1 MKVSKF
7 KKNVVLGLLLLLSLT
22 LLAACSQPAENP
34 DPTAEPAPAAELEL
48 TAEELSAF
56 NGKDGQP
63 AYIAV
68 DGVIYDVTEVSFWKN
83 GDHNGFEAG
92 QDLTDEIKTVSPH
105 GVSKLNG
112 LPVVGKLTE

>member
-1 MKVSKF
+1 MRLYRRKRNS
-7 KKNVVLGLLLLLSLT
+7 VLALLLLLALSLLT
-22 LLAACSQPAENP
+22 ACAQPAENP
-34 DPTAEPAPAAELEL
+34 GTAPEPAPLEL

-56 NGKDGQP
+56 NGKDGQS

-92 QDLTDEIKTVSPH
+92 QDLTEEIKTVSPH

-112 LPVVGKLTE
+112 LPVVGKLID

>member
-1 MKVSKF
+1 MKTLWRRRPWML
-7 KKNVVLGLLLLLSLT
+7 LGVMLLSLMLIT
-22 LLAACSQPAENP
+22 ACSQPAGNSE
-34 DPTAEPAPAAELEL
+34 EPAAEPVEM
-48 TAEELSAF
+48 TADELSAF

-92 QDLTDEIKTVSPH
+92 QDLTEEIKTISPH
-105 GVSKLNG
+105 GVSKLKG
-112 LPVVGKLTE
+112 LPVVGTLAD

>member
-1 MKVSKF
+1 M
-7 KKNVVLGLLLLLSLT
+7 LMLLLLSLVLIT
-22 LLAACSQPAENP
+22 ACSQPAESTETP
-34 DPTAEPAPAAELEL
+34 PVELVEM

-68 DGVIYDVTEVSFWKN
+68 DGVIYDVTDVSFWKN

-92 QDLTDEIKTVSPH
+92 NDLTEQIKNVSPH
-105 GVSKLNG
+105 GVSKLKG
-112 LPVVGKLTE
+112 IPVVGSLVE